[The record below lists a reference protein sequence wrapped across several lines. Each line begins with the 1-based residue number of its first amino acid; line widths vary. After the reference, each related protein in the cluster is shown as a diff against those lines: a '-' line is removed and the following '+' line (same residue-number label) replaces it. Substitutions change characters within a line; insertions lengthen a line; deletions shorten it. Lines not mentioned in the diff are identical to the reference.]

1 AAAECALEVQV
12 EPSRLA
18 DDACCCRVKLAVV
31 DRRGSIRARLMTQR
45 PNVTG
50 TDAAKV
56 ARRTTTKGNIMS
68 TTLPSIDLSRVFGG
82 RQLSHADHLN
92 NGNGGVVQKLPD
104 PRSHAGQL
112 ANGNGGIVPK
122 LPDPRSHAGQLA
134 RGNGGIVP
142 KL

>member
-1 AAAECALEVQV
+1 
-12 EPSRLA
+12 
-18 DDACCCRVKLAVV
+18 
-31 DRRGSIRARLMTQR
+31 
-45 PNVTG
+45 
-50 TDAAKV
+50 
-56 ARRTTTKGNIMS
+56 MS

-82 RQLSHADHLN
+82 KQLSHADHLK
-92 NGNGGVVQKLPD
+92 NGNGGTVQKLPD

-112 ANGNGGIVPK
+112 ASGNGGIVPK